1 MSTAVPCLMC
11 ELEHVLRGQSGEF
24 RQVLQKMNPVT
35 DPNYDALFH
44 GLVYADQ
51 SLGMLKGR
59 ARARGR
65 WRSHDD
71 HADA

>member
-1 MSTAVPCLMC
+1 MSAEPCLMC
-11 ELEHVLRGQSGEF
+11 ELAVLELEQVLHGQSREF

-59 ARARGR
+59 ARGQRQ
-65 WRSHDD
+65 S
-71 HADA
+71 